1 MKKHH
6 LSNGPLLQRMR
17 CIGYPLVQDN
27 SKRKKSNPIM
37 PVDKE
42 IINKNLSHGS
52 KAAHLSPP
60 NPSSLPSFASLSK
73 IPIGIRLTIW

>member
-60 NPSSLPSFASLSK
+60 NPLSFASLSK